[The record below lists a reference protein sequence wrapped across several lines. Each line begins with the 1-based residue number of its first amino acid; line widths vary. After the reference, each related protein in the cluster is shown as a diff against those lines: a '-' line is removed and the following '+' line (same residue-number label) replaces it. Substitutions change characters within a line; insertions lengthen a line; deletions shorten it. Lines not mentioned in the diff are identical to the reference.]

1 MARAP
6 TSALRL
12 VLMVALALFIS
23 YIDRGN
29 LATALPVI
37 QKEMSL
43 SPEQLGLL
51 GSAFYVTYVIM
62 MIPAGWLADR
72 YGAYRVLA
80 AGLFVWSVATLATGF
95 VGSFIAL
102 LLLRGLLGIGESVT
116 FPGSSK
122 LIASGVPA
130 AGLGEANGIVAF
142 GYLIGPA
149 IGTLLGGFL
158 IAEFGWRPVFWIFGA
173 LSLMWLLPWSRV
185 VVHELK
191 LKDDAHAGPS
201 FAQILRQRGLWG
213 ASLGHFAANYAFYLI
228 LTWLPTYLINV
239 RGFSMVTMATVLSGA
254 YLLNAIG
261 GYGAG
266 WLTDWWIRSGR
277 SANVIYKG
285 IMALNHIAGIVCM
298 LGIVALPQS
307 ASIACL
313 YVYELVLGMASPGTF
328 GISQVLAGPSATARW
343 VGVQNMWGNVAGI
356 VAPAATGFIIGATG
370 HYDRAFLL
378 AAAVNVLGIIGW
390 IFILPKIRPI
400 EWQK

>member
-1 MARAP
+1 M
-6 TSALRL
+6 RL

-62 MIPAGWLADR
+62 MIPAGWLSDR
-72 YGAYRVLA
+72 YGAYRVMA
-80 AGLFVWSVATLATGF
+80 VGLFVWSVATLAAGL
-95 VGSFIAL
+95 VGSFVAL
-102 LLLRGLLGIGESVT
+102 LLLRGLLGVGESVT
-116 FPGSSK
+116 FPASSK

-130 AGLGEANGIVAF
+130 ARLGEANGIVAF
-142 GYLIGPA
+142 GYLVGPA

-158 IAEFGWRPVFWIFGA
+158 IAELGWRPVFWIFGA
-173 LSLMWLLPWSRV
+173 LSLMWLLPWRRV
-185 VVHELK
+185 VVHEPK
-191 LKDDAHAGPS
+191 LDDGDYEGPG

-239 RGFSMVTMATVLSGA
+239 RGFSMVTMAAVLSGA

-266 WLTDWWIRSGR
+266 WLTDRWIRSGR
-277 SANVIYKG
+277 SANGIYKG
-285 IMALNHIAGIVCM
+285 IMALNHLAGIVCM
-298 LGIVALPQS
+298 LGIVALPQT

-313 YVYELVLGMASPGTF
+313 YFYEFVIGMASPGTF
-328 GISQVLAGPSATARW
+328 AISQVLAGPSAAARW

>member
-1 MARAP
+1 M
-6 TSALRL
+6 RL

-37 QKEMSL
+37 EKELRL

-72 YGAYRVLA
+72 YGAYRVMAIGLA
-80 AGLFVWSVATLATGF
+80 VWSVATLATGF

-102 LLLRGLLGIGESVT
+102 LLLRGMLGIGESVT

-130 AGLGEANGIVAF
+130 SGLGEANGIVAF
-142 GYLIGPA
+142 GYLVGPA

-158 IAEFGWRPVFWIFGA
+158 IAELGWRPVFWIFGA

-185 VVHELK
+185 VVHEPRIK
-191 LKDDAHAGPS
+191 DGDDAAGPS

-266 WLTDWWIRSGR
+266 WFTDRWIRSGR
-277 SANVIYKG
+277 SANGIYKG
-285 IMALNHIAGIVCM
+285 IMALNHLAGIVCM
-298 LGIVALPQS
+298 LGIVALPQT

-313 YVYELVLGMASPGTF
+313 YFYEFVIGMASPGTF
-328 GISQVLAGPSATARW
+328 AISQVLAGPSAAARW